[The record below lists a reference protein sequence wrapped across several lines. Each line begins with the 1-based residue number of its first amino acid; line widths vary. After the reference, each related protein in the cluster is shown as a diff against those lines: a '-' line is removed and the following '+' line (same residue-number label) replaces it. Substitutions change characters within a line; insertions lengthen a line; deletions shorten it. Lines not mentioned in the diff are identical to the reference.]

1 MEDAHYVL
9 VLSIIDFG
17 SCYAH
22 GQHQNVCE
30 HLQTHLRYENKQ
42 PKKKKQAIQNPLFTL
57 TCNAPRENLLCMWRA
72 P

>member
-22 GQHQNVCE
+22 EQHQNVCE
-30 HLQTHLRYENKQ
+30 HFQTHLRHENRQ
-42 PKKKKQAIQNPLFTL
+42 PKQKRVGNTKPFIYPN
-57 TCNAPRENLLCMWRA
+57 M
-72 P
+72 